1 MADMMTE
8 RLLGAPPLR
17 FVDEDDVASPP
28 LSSTSAT
35 EAAFVE
41 RETSGVVRVALRS
54 VGIGDTHGV
63 GQTKDRALNSLDY
76 TLFAS
81 AVNMASLRRL
91 SPHFWSQLAL
101 LRWVYCIL
109 IGVVVALSA
118 TGIIYATKH
127 LLELKF
133 NVIIP
138 LITFSD
144 AGAGSFMR
152 SYFLYVVISLGLSLA
167 ATLIVAFV
175 EPLASGSGIPE
186 LKAYLNGINLPR
198 FLRTKTLLTKI
209 VALPLALAS
218 GLPVGYE
225 GPMAHIGAATAAAL
239 TQGKTML
246 CGINIR
252 FLTKAAPAL
261 LRFDDEKRDFACA
274 GAAAGLAAAF
284 NAPAGAT
291 LFVLEEAGAIHW
303 HRGLLWRAFFTAVV
317 SAYVIDFVLSGL
329 ETGTWGRLTASGMF
343 TFGVSA
349 SNDAFAIWE
358 VPLFAIIGVSGG
370 LAGALFNALNM
381 SLLRWRLANVMHSRF
396 LRVSEVFLVTALVS
410 SIAFMTPWFM
420 GVCALLPNPA
430 SINDDAVTS
439 GRLPVAS
446 PFLGTTADT
455 SSLVRFN
462 CRDGYFNDMASIW
475 FASPENA
482 IRALFHM
489 PTGTFSSVQLFVF
502 ASLYLF
508 SMCLASGTAVPS
520 GVFIPSLLVG
530 SAIGRLVGEIATS
543 IFPTVIA
550 RAGAYAVVGAAAM
563 LGGIFRM
570 SISMSVILLETTGSS
585 IFSLPII
592 VALIFARATGNLFN
606 RGLYDAHIDIKHW
619 PVLSEELHP
628 SIAYSLRAADVMVAP
643 PLVLNE
649 VELVGAVHDTLLQS
663 THSGFPVVFRPST
676 SQRHPRLGSLAGFV
690 QRRHLSV
697 LLEKRVFNVALPES
711 EDQSPV
717 ARPLSIRRPSL
728 LSSYVTSSSAIET
741 DNNNKKGAHES
752 PPLETSI
759 NSSSSSKGAL
769 TVHSEHILD
778 NDELTATFPRFPN
791 VRCLEFCDAERSAY
805 LDLRPYLD
813 PTPTT
818 IHMHAP
824 LDKVHQIFTSLNLR
838 HLTVVN
844 DAHDVV
850 GIITRH
856 DLMQSRCEAIL
867 AAKRSEA
874 AK

>member
-1 MADMMTE
+1 MADATTE
-8 RLLGAPPLR
+8 RLLAAPFR
-17 FVDEDDVASPP
+17 FVDEDDVVSPLP
-28 LSSTSAT
+28 FSSSA
-35 EAAFVE
+35 ADVAFVE

-54 VGIGDTHGV
+54 VGIGDTHGA

-91 SPHFWSQLAL
+91 HPSFWSRLAL
-101 LRWVYCIL
+101 LRWLYCIV

-118 TGIIYATKH
+118 TGIIYATRH

-133 NVIIP
+133 SVVIP

-144 AGAGSFMR
+144 AGAGSFLR
-152 SYFLYVVISLGLSLA
+152 SYFLFVVISLGFSLA

-186 LKAYLNGINLPR
+186 LKSYLNGVNLPR

-209 VALPLALAS
+209 CALPLALAS

-239 TQGKTML
+239 TQGKTVL
-246 CGINIR
+246 CGINIA
-252 FLTKAAPAL
+252 FITKTAPAL

-329 ETGTWGRLTASGMF
+329 ETGSWGRLTASGMF

-349 SNDAFAIWE
+349 SSDAFAVWE
-358 VPLFAIIGVSGG
+358 VPLFALIGISGG
-370 LAGALFNALNM
+370 LAGALFNWLNS
-381 SLLRWRLANVMHSRF
+381 SLLRWRLKYVMHSRF
-396 LRVSEVFLVTALVS
+396 FRVSEVFFVTALVA
-410 SIAFMTPWFM
+410 SISFITPWLL
-420 GVCALLPNPA
+420 GNCALLPTA
-430 SINDDAVTS
+430 SINDDVTS
-439 GRLPVAS
+439 SHAPVAS
-446 PFLGTTADT
+446 LYLGAVADAST
-455 SSLVRFN
+455 LVRFN
-462 CRDGYFNDMASIW
+462 CREGYYNDLASIW
-475 FASPENA
+475 FASPESA

-489 PTGTFSSVQLFVF
+489 PSGTFSSAQLFVF
-502 ASLYLF
+502 LFLYLLTM
-508 SMCLASGTAVPS
+508 SLASGTALPS

-530 SAIGRLVGEIATS
+530 SAIGRLVGETATS
-543 IFPTVIA
+543 FFPTVIA

-592 VALIFARATGNLFN
+592 VALICARATGNVFGL
-606 RGLYDAHIDIKHW
+606 GLYESHIAIKNW
-619 PVLSEELHP
+619 PVLSEELPP
-628 SIAYSLRAADVMVAP
+628 SLAFSLRAADVMIAP
-643 PLVLNE
+643 PLALHE
-649 VELVGAVHDTLLQS
+649 VERVGTIHDTLLRS
-663 THSGFPVVFRPST
+663 THSGFPVVVRQSTSRRPS
-676 SQRHPRLGSLAGFV
+676 SLAGFV

-697 LLEKRVFNVALPES
+697 LLERRVFRAALPN
-711 EDQSPV
+711 EDDAPIHV
-717 ARPLSIRRPSL
+717 
-728 LSSYVTSSSAIET
+728 
-741 DNNNKKGAHES
+741 
-752 PPLETSI
+752 
-759 NSSSSSKGAL
+759 
-769 TVHSEHILD
+769 LD

-791 VRCLEFCDAERSAY
+791 VRYLEFDDEERAAY
-805 LDLRPYLD
+805 VDLRPYMD
-813 PTPTT
+813 STPTT
-818 IHMHAP
+818 IHLEAP
-824 LDKVHQIFTSLNLR
+824 LEKVHQLFTSLNLR
-838 HLTVVN
+838 HLTVIN
-844 DAHDVV
+844 DAHDAV

-856 DLMQSRCEAIL
+856 NLMLTRCEAIL
-867 AAKRSEA
+867 AAKLSE
-874 AK
+874 